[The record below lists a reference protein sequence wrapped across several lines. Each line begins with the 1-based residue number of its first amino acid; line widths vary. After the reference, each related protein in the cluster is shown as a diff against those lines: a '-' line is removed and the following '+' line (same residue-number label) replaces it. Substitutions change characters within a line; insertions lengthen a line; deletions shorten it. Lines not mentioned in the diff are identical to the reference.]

1 MMERDLLLL
10 ATVVLAF
17 SVQSTAGEDVAA
29 FLGATHAPT
38 DPPTPTPAMDE
49 KLKNCAF
56 MGDADCQKR
65 WTARKAQ
72 KKADAKAHA
81 AEKMAAFMGEGSLPP
96 TNPPTPPTAAP
107 VSAEEFLG
115 QAAVATAKS
124 TTSTLK
130 SVEDNTT
137 PLRERAFLG
146 DRAAMDALKHP
157 HSLQELHP
165 AQTSM
170 AELRGEAFM
179 GDKSAAKAIYRR
191 LHPPPPAKK
200 TKLSVDELRREAFMG
215 SRSAAKQLVGSDS
228 GQQDSDEEEMSDK
241 DYTGLRVAE
250 PEEAF
255 NQLWAAH
262 QQSLA
267 ELSTQQAAR
276 DAMGHL
282 FHE

>member
-1 MMERDLLLL
+1 MERDLLLL

-38 DPPTPTPAMDE
+38 DPPAPTPAMDE

-107 VSAEEFLG
+107 ISAEEFLG

-191 LHPPPPAKK
+191 LHPSANKV
-200 TKLSVDELRREAFMG
+200 KLAVADTVDELRRQAFMG
-215 SRSAAKQLVGSDS
+215 SRSAAEQLDTFADDSDS
-228 GQQDSDEEEMSDK
+228 EDAVQGQFDRL
-241 DYTGLRVAE
+241 Y
-250 PEEAF
+250 
-255 NQLWAAH
+255 NAH

-267 ELSTQQAAR
+267 ETHTQQLATE
-276 DAMGHL
+276 AMAHV
-282 FHE
+282 FAE